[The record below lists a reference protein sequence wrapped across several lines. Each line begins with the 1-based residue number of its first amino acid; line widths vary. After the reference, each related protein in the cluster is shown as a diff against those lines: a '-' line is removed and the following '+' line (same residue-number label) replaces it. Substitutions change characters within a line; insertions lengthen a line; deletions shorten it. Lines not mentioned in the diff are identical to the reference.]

1 MTKNR
6 QIAIIG
12 LGRVGLP
19 LGLCFAE
26 HGFQV
31 YGIDNNAERL
41 GQLRRGQMPFW
52 EEGGEALLK
61 KHLGQGFRPTADYT
75 LVRQV
80 ETIVVTLGT
89 PVDEYLSPVY
99 AELETLLKQI
109 REHLAVSQLL
119 VLRSTVA
126 PTSTE
131 YLRRYIEANTSL
143 RVGKDFFLAYCPERI
158 AEGTALAELKEI
170 SQIVG
175 ALDDESRRRAVELF
189 RVISPRVLETDAT
202 SAELAK
208 LFCNMYRYIDFA
220 MANEFWFIANQY
232 GRNIL
237 EIVDLVNREYKR
249 GGLKRPGLTSG
260 PCLYKDGF
268 FLVNKFPFTDLV
280 SVAWKIN
287 ETVPYFLIEQ
297 MKKEKPLAG
306 ARVAVLGLAFK
317 KNIDDDRNSLSH
329 KAVKLL
335 EAEGCQV
342 LVHDPYLRPGSLETL
357 LPQADFVLIATAH
370 DHYRDLRPARFHA
383 LLKSG
388 AVVCDI
394 WNLFGQGRVLYTRE
408 AMQL

>member
-1 MTKNR
+1 MSESKR
-6 QIAIIG
+6 IAIIG
-12 LGRVGLP
+12 VGRVGLP

-26 HGFQV
+26 HGFEV
-31 YGIDNNAERL
+31 YAIDSNAERL
-41 GQLRRGQMPFW
+41 AQLSRGQMPFW
-52 EEGGEALLK
+52 EEGGEELLK
-61 KHLGQGFRPTADYT
+61 KHLGGGFRPTADYAV
-75 LVRQV
+75 VRQV
-80 ETIVVTLGT
+80 GTIIVTLGT

-109 REHLAVSQLL
+109 REHLSASQLL

-131 YLRRYIEANTSL
+131 YLRRYIETHTPL

-158 AEGTALAELKEI
+158 AEGIALAELKQI
-170 SQIVG
+170 PQIVG
-175 ALDDESRRRAVELF
+175 TLDDESRRRAAELF

-220 MANEFWFIANQY
+220 MANEFWFIASQY

-237 EIVDLVNREYKR
+237 EIVDLINRDYKR

-306 ARVAVLGLAFK
+306 ACAALLGLAFK

-342 LVHDPYLRPGSLETL
+342 LIHDPYLRPGSLEAL
-357 LPQADFVLIATAH
+357 LPQADFVVIATGH
-370 DHYRDLRPARFHA
+370 DHYRDLGAVRFHA
-383 LLKSG
+383 LLKPG
-388 AVVCDI
+388 TVVCDV
-394 WNLFGQGRVLYTRE
+394 WDVFRQGRVVYTRE
-408 AMQL
+408 GMQL

>member
-1 MTKNR
+1 MKKTL
-6 QIAIIG
+6 AVIG
-12 LGRVGLP
+12 VGRVGLP

-31 YGIDNNAERL
+31 HAIDNNAERL
-41 GQLRRGQMPFW
+41 GQLSRGQMPFW
-52 EEGGEALLK
+52 EEGGEELLK
-61 KHLGQGFRPTADYT
+61 KHLGQGFRPTADYAV
-75 LVRQV
+75 VRQV
-80 ETIVVTLGT
+80 ENIIVTLGT

-99 AELETLLKQI
+99 RELETLLKQI
-109 REHLAVSQLL
+109 RDYLSASQLL

-131 YLRRYIEANTSL
+131 YLRRYIETHTPL

-170 SQIVG
+170 PQIVG
-175 ALDDESRRRAVELF
+175 ALEEESRRRASALF
-189 RVISPRVLETDAT
+189 GVISPRVLETDAT

-220 MANEFWFIANQY
+220 MANEFWFIASQY

-297 MKKEKPLAG
+297 MSKEKPLAG
-306 ARVAVLGLAFK
+306 SRVAVLGLAFK

-357 LPQADFVLIATAH
+357 LPQADFVFIATAH
-370 DHYRDLRPARFHA
+370 DHYRDLRPAGLHA
-383 LLKSG
+383 LLKPG
-388 AVVCDI
+388 AVVCDV
-394 WNLFGQGRVLYTRE
+394 WDVFRQGRVIYTRE
-408 AMQL
+408 RMQL

>member
-1 MTKNR
+1 MKKTL
-6 QIAIIG
+6 AIVG
-12 LGRVGLP
+12 TGRVGLP
-19 LGLCFAE
+19 LALCFAD

-31 YGIDNNAERL
+31 YGIDNNPQLLE
-41 GQLRRGQMPFW
+41 QLRRGQMPFW

-61 KHLGQGFRPTADYT
+61 KHLGQGFRPTADYAV
-75 LVRQV
+75 VREV
-80 ETIVVTLGT
+80 ETIIVTLGT
-89 PVDEYLSPVY
+89 PVDEYLNPVY
-99 AELETLLKQI
+99 AELEALLKQI
-109 REHLAVSQLL
+109 REHLRPAQLL

-131 YLRRYIEANTSL
+131 YLRRYLETHTPL

-158 AEGTALAELKEI
+158 AEGTALQELKEI
-170 SQIVG
+170 PQIVG
-175 ALDDESRRRAVELF
+175 ALEAESRRRAAELF
-189 RVISPRVLETDAT
+189 GVISPRVLETDAT

-220 MANEFWFIANQY
+220 IANEFWVIASQY

-237 EIVDLVNREYKR
+237 EIIDLVNRDYKR
-249 GGLKRPGLTSG
+249 GGLKRPGLTGG

-268 FLVNKFPFTDLV
+268 FLVNKIPFTDLV

-306 ARVAVLGLAFK
+306 ARVALLGLAFK

-342 LVHDPYLRPGSLETL
+342 LVHDPYLRPGALETL
-357 LPQADFVLIATAH
+357 LPQADFVLLATAH
-370 DHYRDLRPARFHA
+370 DHYRDLGRARFHA
-383 LLKSG
+383 LLKPG
-388 AVVCDI
+388 TVVCDV
-394 WNLFGQGRVLYTRE
+394 WDLFGQGQMIYTRE
-408 AMQL
+408 RMQL